1 MRRLMNFLLGTVR
14 VRFTGPFPERLI
26 NLCAQNGVEFW
37 GVEWPDE
44 RTVRLTLRRR
54 GLKELEELAGRVDC
68 RVEREGSR
76 GLPDFL
82 GKFRARYAFLLGL
95 AFALCA
101 VTVLSRFVLVIQVT
115 GNETVPTAVIL
126 SQLRQLG
133 VRPGVYG
140 PSLDRKQ
147 LAQEAL
153 LELDGLSWMALN
165 LYGTRLEVVV
175 REAVK
180 APERLDTAEN
190 VDLIAEADGIVVKV
204 EPELGDR
211 LVEPGDTVAA
221 GDILIS
227 GTVTLEPPLYSD
239 APERYYQVHA
249 RGRVWARTWRT
260 LTAAVPLEAQVK
272 EYTGQEK
279 SAWAVQLFGRRVE
292 IFGTTS
298 ISWSEYD
305 KITTVRQAALPSG
318 DPLPLSL
325 VRETAREYVPRTV
338 QVDREAARALL
349 EEELLA
355 RLEEQIGPDGT
366 VSAYQCTARE
376 TGGRLEVTLTAECRE
391 EICAEQPGRPLP
403 PSGEA
408 TSPS

>member
-1 MRRLMNFLLGTVR
+1 MKRLMNYLLGVVR
-14 VRFTGPFPERLI
+14 VRVTGPFPERLL
-26 NLCAQNGVEFW
+26 NLCAQGGVPFW
-37 GVEWPDE
+37 GVEWLDGH
-44 RTVRLTLRRR
+44 TLRLTARRR
-54 GLKELEELAGRVDC
+54 ALGRLTELAGRVDC
-68 RVEREGSR
+68 QVEVEGRR
-76 GLPDFL
+76 GLPEVL
-82 GKFRARYAFLLGL
+82 GRFRTRYAFLIGM

-101 VTVLSRFVLVIQVT
+101 VGVLSRFVLTIQVT
-115 GNETVPTAVIL
+115 GNQQVPTAVIL
-126 SQLRQLG
+126 SELRRLG

-140 PSLDRKQ
+140 PALDRKQ

-190 VDLIAEADGIVVKV
+190 IDLIAEADGIVIKV
-204 EPELGDR
+204 EPELGDS

-221 GDILIS
+221 GDVLIS

-260 LTAAVPLEAQVK
+260 LTAAIPLEAQVK
-272 EYTGQEK
+272 EYTGREK

>member
-1 MRRLMNFLLGTVR
+1 MKRLMNYLLGVVR
-14 VRFTGPFPERLI
+14 VRVTGPFPERLL
-26 NLCAQNGVEFW
+26 NLCAQGGVPFW
-37 GVEWPDE
+37 GVEWLDSH
-44 RTVRLTLRRR
+44 TLRLTARRR
-54 GLKELEELAGRVDC
+54 ALGRLAELAGRVDC
-68 RVEREGSR
+68 QVEVEGRR
-76 GLPDFL
+76 GLPEVL
-82 GKFRARYAFLLGL
+82 GRFRTRYAFLIGM

-101 VTVLSRFVLVIQVT
+101 VGVLSRFVLTIQVT
-115 GNETVPTAVIL
+115 GNQQVPAAVIL
-126 SQLRQLG
+126 SELRRLG

-180 APERLDTAEN
+180 APERVDTAEN
-190 VDLIAEADGIVVKV
+190 VDLIAEADGLVVKV
-204 EPELGDR
+204 EPERGDS

-227 GTVTLEPPLYSD
+227 GTVTLEPPMYSD

-260 LTAAVPLEAQVK
+260 LTAAIPLEAAVK
-272 EYTGQEK
+272 DYTGRER
-279 SAWAVQLFGRRVE
+279 SVWSVQLFGRRVE

-391 EICAEQPGRPLP
+391 EICTEQPGRPLP

>member
-1 MRRLMNFLLGTVR
+1 MKRLMNYLLGVVR
-14 VRFTGPFPERLI
+14 VRVTGPFPERLL
-26 NLCAQNGVEFW
+26 NLCAQGGVPFG
-37 GVEWPDE
+37 GVEWMDGH
-44 RTVRLTLRRR
+44 TLRLTARRR
-54 GLKELEELAGRVDC
+54 ALGRLTELAGRVDC
-68 RVEREGSR
+68 QVEVEGRR
-76 GLPDFL
+76 GLPEVL
-82 GKFRARYAFLLGL
+82 GRFRTRYAFLIGM

-101 VTVLSRFVLVIQVT
+101 VGVLSRFVLTIQVT
-115 GNETVPTAVIL
+115 GNQQVPTAVIL
-126 SQLRQLG
+126 SELRRLG

-140 PSLDRKQ
+140 PALDRKQ

-165 LYGTRLEVVV
+165 LHGTRLEVVV

-180 APERLDTAEN
+180 APERVDTAEN
-190 VDLIAEADGIVVKV
+190 VDLIAEADGLVVKV
-204 EPELGDR
+204 EPELGDS

-227 GTVTLEPPLYSD
+227 GTVTLEPPMYSD

-260 LTAAVPLEAQVK
+260 LTAAIPLEAAVK
-272 EYTGQEK
+272 DYTGRER
-279 SAWAVQLFGRRVE
+279 SVWSVQLFGRRVE

-318 DPLPLSL
+318 DLLPLSL
-325 VRETAREYVPRTV
+325 VRETVREYEPRTV
-338 QVDREAARALL
+338 QVDRDAARELL

-391 EICAEQPGRPLP
+391 EICAERPGRPLP